1 MFDRTST
8 GCPKSRDRTM
18 LERDMEELI
27 ARYPEDFFPRKAWR
41 LKDRQHSF
49 AGVGRFDLLFE
60 DEHRTNVLIELKA
73 RPAKY
78 EDADQLAKY
87 RTAIQETG
95 TGNVIMWLVS
105 PLIPKPIRDF
115 LDSIG
120 IDYTEIHE
128 AEFRAIASKNS
139 FPIQSETQS
148 SPSLGRL
155 TSWKGTS
162 LHPNSNV

>member
-1 MFDRTST
+1 
-8 GCPKSRDRTM
+8 
-18 LERDMEELI
+18 
-27 ARYPEDFFPRKAWR
+27 
-41 LKDRQHSF
+41 
-49 AGVGRFDLLFE
+49 
-60 DEHRTNVLIELKA
+60 NVLIELKA

-139 FPIQSETQS
+139 FTIQSETQS

-162 LHPNSNV
+162 LHPNSNVAAVHRFAASVTSGGETDFLSRCDDDARHFFSRFFEWQKKLKNETQITWGHESGF